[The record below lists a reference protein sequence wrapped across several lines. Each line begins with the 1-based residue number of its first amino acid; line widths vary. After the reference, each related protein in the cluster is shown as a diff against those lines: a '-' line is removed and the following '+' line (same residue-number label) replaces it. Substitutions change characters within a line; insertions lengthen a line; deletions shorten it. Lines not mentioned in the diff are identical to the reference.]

1 MSVISSR
8 SCSLSSCPSQG
19 QTRQQSLV
27 YSFWECHTNFII
39 VNRLSKTPI
48 KLSFCLIIN

>member
-19 QTRQQSLV
+19 QTSQQSLV
-27 YSFWECHTNFII
+27 YSFWSRESHKFYN
-39 VNRLSKTPI
+39 SE
-48 KLSFCLIIN
+48 